1 MFHVSLRSKDAQED
15 SSWSATPNNSLV
27 QRLHSLN
34 ETMRWIAVFQS
45 QGEEHRI
52 ALGSPD
58 GQLGGYCLT
67 MPEWFLESSGLSS
80 HANADEVIVRFIPC
94 EGIPSARKLRFKTLE
109 PLPDWLDIRDVIE
122 EPLSQ
127 LGIIK
132 QGQML
137 PLPVLDSVL
146 LILDSAEP
154 FDDFLFLDGDDIE
167 IDVVTDHDV
176 SEAAE
181 APYEAPYEAPEAHEA
196 PEAPEDVQAGFPF
209 FPPPIVPHIPQ
220 SHGFVP
226 FSGKGHTLGTGKPV
240 WDSKS

>member
-1 MFHVSLRSKDAQED
+1 
-15 SSWSATPNNSLV
+15 
-27 QRLHSLN
+27 
-34 ETMRWIAVFQS
+34 
-45 QGEEHRI
+45 
-52 ALGSPD
+52 
-58 GQLGGYCLT
+58 
-67 MPEWFLESSGLSS
+67 MPQWFLESSGLSS

-137 PLPVLDSVL
+137 PLPVLDSVV

-167 IDVVTDHDV
+167 IDVVTDDPP
-176 SEAAE
+176 E
-181 APYEAPYEAPEAHEA
+181 APETPDTPEAHET
-196 PEAPEDVQAGFPF
+196 EEAGFPF
-209 FPPPIVPHIPQ
+209 L
-220 SHGFVP
+220 SCTYGSAHGSYSSVTGICP
-226 FSGKGHTLGTGKPV
+226 LLRERSYLGNR
-240 WDSKS
+240 

>member
-1 MFHVSLRSKDAQED
+1 MKDAEHD

-34 ETMRWIAVFQS
+34 ETMRWIAVFHS

-58 GQLGGYCLT
+58 GEMGGNRLT

-80 HANADEVIVRFIPC
+80 HANSDDVIVRFIPC

-137 PLPVLDSVL
+137 PIPVLDSVI

-154 FDDFLFLDGDDIE
+154 LDDFLFLDGDDIE
-167 IDVVTDHDV
+167 IDVVMDE
-176 SEAAE
+176 EATELPYEAPYEAPHEVPDE
-181 APYEAPYEAPEAHEA
+181 APYEAPYEVPNEA
-196 PEAPEDVQAGFPF
+196 PESFPF
-209 FPPPIVPHIPQ
+209 LPVAQPVAHVQ
-220 SHGFVP
+220 GFVP

>member
-1 MFHVSLRSKDAQED
+1 
-15 SSWSATPNNSLV
+15 
-27 QRLHSLN
+27 
-34 ETMRWIAVFQS
+34 
-45 QGEEHRI
+45 
-52 ALGSPD
+52 
-58 GQLGGYCLT
+58 
-67 MPEWFLESSGLSS
+67 MPQWFLESSDLSS
-80 HANADEVIVRFIPC
+80 DANADEVIVRFIPC

-137 PLPVLDSVL
+137 PLPVLDSVV

-167 IDVVTDHDV
+167 IDVVTDHD
-176 SEAAE
+176 
-181 APYEAPYEAPEAHEA
+181 APEA
-196 PEAPEDVQAGFPF
+196 PEAPETPETPEAHETHEAPEEAGFPF
-209 FPPPIVPHIPQ
+209 FPAPMAPPMAPIPQ
-220 SHGFVP
+220 SQGFVP

-240 WDSKS
+240 WNSKS

>member
-34 ETMRWIAVFQS
+34 ETMRWIAVVQS

-132 QGQML
+132 QGQMI
-137 PLPVLDSVL
+137 PLPVLDSVV

-167 IDVVTDHDV
+167 IDVVTDEV
-176 SEAAE
+176 PEAY
-181 APYEAPYEAPEAHEA
+181 APETPEAPEAHEA
-196 PEAPEDVQAGFPF
+196 PYAAETPEDAEPAFPF
-209 FPPPIVPHIPQ
+209 FPSPPAYIPPSQ
-220 SHGFVP
+220 GFVA